1 MRHAR
6 LRPVH
11 LRPVRAR
18 VDDDRYAPRMTT
30 RASCWRLLAIVL
42 AVVAVAGTGVS
53 AGALT
58 ADEPPGLLL
67 EPVVGGLAS
76 PLDIA
81 VRPAYPDEL
90 VVAEQTGR
98 LRIVRDGRLLDAP
111 LLDIAERV
119 VAEGERG
126 LLGVAPHPDPAD
138 DRVFVYYTALDGR
151 QVVSSFRSEPDDP
164 DRLRPESEVVVLAM
178 EDPFPNHNGGGLAFG
193 PDGYLYVS
201 TGDGGG
207 GGDPLGSGRDL
218 GTLLAKI
225 LRLDI
230 DVDASTEPAY
240 AIPSDNPFVG
250 RSGARPEIWH
260 TGLRNPF
267 RFRFDAATGD
277 LWIGDVGQGSWE
289 EVDLAPA
296 GVGGLDF
303 GWNVLEGSHCFAAD
317 PCDDVGLT
325 PPVADYGHDQGCVVT
340 GGAVY
345 RASAHPAL
353 EGWYVFADY
362 CSGRFWAM
370 DAEEAGVAAAEGR
383 LVDPVVVLDS
393 GRHISAIAP
402 GPDGELF
409 ATDLESGELLRIA
422 PEAEG

>member
-1 MRHAR
+1 M
-6 LRPVH
+6 
-11 LRPVRAR
+11 
-18 VDDDRYAPRMTT
+18 
-30 RASCWRLLAIVL
+30 
-42 AVVAVAGTGVS
+42 
-53 AGALT
+53 
-58 ADEPPGLLL
+58 
-67 EPVVGGLAS
+67 
-76 PLDIA
+76 
-81 VRPAYPDEL
+81 
-90 VVAEQTGR
+90 
-98 LRIVRDGRLLDAP
+98 
-111 LLDIAERV
+111 
-119 VAEGERG
+119 
-126 LLGVAPHPDPAD
+126 APHPDPAD

-225 LRLDI
+225 LRLDV
-230 DVDASTEPAY
+230 DVDAY
-240 AIPSDNPFVG
+240 N
-250 RSGARPEIWH
+250 GA
-260 TGLRNPF
+260 GLRHPVGQPL
-267 RFRFDAATGD
+267 RGPVRGPTGD
-277 LWIGDVGQGSWE
+277 LAHGPAQSVPLPVRRGDRRPVDRRRGPGSVE

-345 RASAHPAL
+345 RGSAHPAL